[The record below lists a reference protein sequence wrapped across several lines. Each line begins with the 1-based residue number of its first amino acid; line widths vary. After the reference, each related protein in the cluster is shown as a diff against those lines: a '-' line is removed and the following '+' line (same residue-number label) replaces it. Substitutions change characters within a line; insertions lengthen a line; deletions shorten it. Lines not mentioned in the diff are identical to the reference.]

1 MHTYLAREIESADVA
16 ARADC
21 KRPIQPRSPC
31 QTCSQKRASFCSL
44 LFGNGADRDGAKI
57 RHRSA
62 SARRN
67 IYHAGEP
74 VDGAIVVC
82 EGWAVRFVQL
92 PNGKRQILSVVL
104 PGDLVTSTSLLER
117 KFIFSVQAVTDVLY
131 CTIPA
136 AEIRKR
142 LQINSA
148 LLDLWLEAAAAEYR
162 RADKQIVDLGQRS
175 AQERIAALLLQIM
188 MRSQECGELQANAF
202 AFPLRQ
208 QQIADCTGL
217 TPVHVC
223 RVLGRLREDGICD
236 VGRGMVRIF
245 DRAELERMA
254 LLK

>member
-1 MHTYLAREIESADVA
+1 MYLAREIESADVA
-16 ARADC
+16 TRADRTGSVSP
-21 KRPIQPRSPC
+21 RPPC
-31 QTCSQKRASFCSL
+31 QTCSSKRANFCSL
-44 LFGNGADRDGAKI
+44 LFGNGAERDGARI

-74 VDGAIVVC
+74 VDGAIVIC

-104 PGDLVTSTSLLER
+104 PGDLVASISILDR
-117 KFIFSVQAVTDVLY
+117 KFIFSVQAVTDVRY
-131 CTIPA
+131 CCVPL

-142 LQINSA
+142 LQVNPA

-175 AQERIAALLLQIM
+175 AEERIAALLHQM
-188 MRSQECGELQANAF
+188 MTRSQERGELQADTF

-223 RVLGRLREDGICD
+223 RVLGRLRKDSICD
-236 VGRGMVRIF
+236 VARGMVRII

>member
-1 MHTYLAREIESADVA
+1 MFFLPD
-16 ARADC
+16 
-21 KRPIQPRSPC
+21 
-31 QTCSQKRASFCSL
+31 FCSV
-44 LFGNGADRDGAKI
+44 LFGGGAERDSAKI
-57 RHRSA
+57 RHRAA

-74 VDGAIVVC
+74 AEGAIVIC

-104 PGDLVTSTSLLER
+104 PGDLVTSTSILER
-117 KFIFSVQAVTDVLY
+117 KFIFSVQAVTDVRY
-131 CTIPA
+131 CHIPA
-136 AEIRKR
+136 GEIRKR
-142 LQINSA
+142 LQTNSA

-175 AQERIAALLLQIM
+175 AQERIAALLFQMLT
-188 MRSQECGELQANAF
+188 RSQERGELSANAF

-223 RVLGRLREDGICD
+223 RVLGRLRKDGLCD
-236 VGRGMVRIF
+236 VGRGLVRIF
-245 DRAELERMA
+245 DGAELERMA

>member
-1 MHTYLAREIESADVA
+1 MYLVREIESADGA

-21 KRPIQPRSPC
+21 AAAVAPRSPC
-31 QTCSQKRASFCSL
+31 QTCSLKRANFCSV
-44 LFGNGADRDGAKI
+44 LFANGSERDSAKL
-57 RHRSA
+57 RHRA
-62 SARRN
+62 AAARRN

-74 VDGAIVVC
+74 VEGAIVIC
-82 EGWAVRFVQL
+82 EGWAVRFVQM

-104 PGDLVTSTSLLER
+104 PGDLVTSTSLFER
-117 KFIFSVQAVTDVLY
+117 KFIFSVQAVTDVRY
-131 CTIPA
+131 CYIPA

-142 LQINSA
+142 LQSNSA

-162 RADKQIVDLGQRS
+162 RADKQIVDLGQRT
-175 AQERIAALLLQIM
+175 AQERIAALLFQLM
-188 MRSQECGELQANAF
+188 TRSEQRGELKADAF

-223 RVLGRLREDGICD
+223 RVVGRLRKDGICE
-236 VGRGMVRIF
+236 VGHGMVRVF